1 MKVDVVASASTRHTQ
16 HHDHHHVFLYTYV
29 GHHRLERRRLERRR
43 LEHRRLPHAADAS
56 SATLP
61 REHRRLERRRLV
73 CRRLERRR
81 LVHRRCCESRRES
94 IVTRRGYANSGRTR
108 LWHHHRAC
116 GRVMC
121 AACWSCFCIW
131 QPSAVLSS
139 VSPLQKAWSARMN
152 VNARGDDSYCSEHC
166 VAPTRVVGEHGLS
179 GSGRRLAIVTAKRYA
194 RWTRPTGADVIGPGK
209 VSHIHS
215 TTRFPFRDMAT
226 VIEISRSGESTRGHA
241 ATRNENYRKLHPTHM
256 CGLAPPH
263 HAPTRSGV
271 NAHRTFTARPGAAEP
286 D

>member
-16 HHDHHHVFLYTYV
+16 HPRRSPPRVLIHL
-29 GHHRLERRRLERRR
+29 RRAPPPRAPPPRAPPPRAPPPSSCRRRLERDSASRAPPPRAPPPCVPPPRAPPPCAPPLLRESARINRDKEGLRKQRPHATVASPPSVRPRDVRR
-43 LEHRRLPHAADAS
+43 LL
-56 SATLP
+56 
-61 REHRRLERRRLV
+61 
-73 CRRLERRR
+73 
-81 LVHRRCCESRRES
+81 
-94 IVTRRGYANSGRTR
+94 
-108 LWHHHRAC
+108 
-116 GRVMC
+116 
-121 AACWSCFCIW
+121 WSCFCIW

-241 ATRNENYRKLHPTHM
+241 ATTTKITENSIHRI
-256 CGLAPPH
+256 CVGWPPLIM
-263 HAPTRSGV
+263 PQRVLG
-271 NAHRTFTARPGAAEP
+271 
-286 D
+286 

>member
-1 MKVDVVASASTRHTQ
+1 MPNISIISECIPCSRIYPRRTARGRTLCTTSWACRSSEPARKSSTSAKW
-16 HHDHHHVFLYTYV
+16 
-29 GHHRLERRRLERRR
+29 RLRE
-43 LEHRRLPHAADAS
+43 D
-56 SATLP
+56 P
-61 REHRRLERRRLV
+61 RQIYRPGRPWLHQGRVSWEA
-73 CRRLERRR
+73 C
-81 LVHRRCCESRRES
+81 RCCESRRES

-179 GSGRRLAIVTAKRYA
+179 GSGRRLASVTAA
-194 RWTRPTGADVIGPGK
+194 QMRPLC
-209 VSHIHS
+209 S
-215 TTRFPFRDMAT
+215 
-226 VIEISRSGESTRGHA
+226 
-241 ATRNENYRKLHPTHM
+241 
-256 CGLAPPH
+256 
-263 HAPTRSGV
+263 
-271 NAHRTFTARPGAAEP
+271 
-286 D
+286 

>member
-1 MKVDVVASASTRHTQ
+1 MIGVMAISSHPTFTVLLGYK
-16 HHDHHHVFLYTYV
+16 L
-29 GHHRLERRRLERRR
+29 GHHRLERRHLERRR

-121 AACWSCFCIW
+121 AACWSFFCIW
-131 QPSAVLSS
+131 QPSAVLS
-139 VSPLQKAWSARMN
+139 
-152 VNARGDDSYCSEHC
+152 C
-166 VAPTRVVGEHGLS
+166 
-179 GSGRRLAIVTAKRYA
+179 GRRSIIFNRSAGHRLGCNSASASILELLNPSLDATPEFDGEALRAERSRLGNTWAPVVAA
-194 RWTRPTGADVIGPGK
+194 SRPIGIQLRG
-209 VSHIHS
+209 
-215 TTRFPFRDMAT
+215 
-226 VIEISRSGESTRGHA
+226 SRS
-241 ATRNENYRKLHPTHM
+241 YPVLVPVKLK
-256 CGLAPPH
+256 L
-263 HAPTRSGV
+263 
-271 NAHRTFTARPGAAEP
+271 
-286 D
+286 

>member
-1 MKVDVVASASTRHTQ
+1 MWWLVRARDTHNITIPT
-16 HHDHHHVFLYTYV
+16 VFLYTYV
-29 GHHRLERRRLERRR
+29 GHKRLERRRLERRR

-121 AACWSCFCIW
+121 AACLCCFCIW

-152 VNARGDDSYCSEHC
+152 VNARGDDS
-166 VAPTRVVGEHGLS
+166 
-179 GSGRRLAIVTAKRYA
+179 
-194 RWTRPTGADVIGPGK
+194 
-209 VSHIHS
+209 
-215 TTRFPFRDMAT
+215 
-226 VIEISRSGESTRGHA
+226 
-241 ATRNENYRKLHPTHM
+241 
-256 CGLAPPH
+256 
-263 HAPTRSGV
+263 
-271 NAHRTFTARPGAAEP
+271 
-286 D
+286 